1 MTRHVLSVDLKD
13 DPAVIE
19 KYKEHHRRVWPE
31 VLRSLRSAGIVE
43 MEIYLLGRRLV
54 MIVDAPDGLDVQRYL
69 ANHAASDPRVGEWE
83 ALMKSLQEVPPGAAP
98 GEWWG
103 RMERVF
109 HLPAADTARVQSE
122 SARRA

>member
-1 MTRHVLSVDLKD
+1 MTRHVLAVDLKD

-19 KYKEHHRRVWPE
+19 KYREHHRRVWPE

-69 ANHAASDPRVGEWE
+69 ASHAASDPRVGEWE
-83 ALMKSLQEVPPGAAP
+83 ALMKSLQE

-103 RMERVF
+103 QMERVF